1 MIVGVAHR
9 SSGLLQV
16 AQTAVLVTGVRSP
29 RDYSGHRLEDCDQIE
44 SYVIVSRRKWKDHW
58 F

>member
-1 MIVGVAHR
+1 MIVAHK
-9 SSGLLQV
+9 SSGHLQV

-29 RDYSGHRLEDCDQIE
+29 RDSSGHQLEDVDQME
-44 SYVIVSRRKWKDHW
+44 SYEIVRRRKWKDHW